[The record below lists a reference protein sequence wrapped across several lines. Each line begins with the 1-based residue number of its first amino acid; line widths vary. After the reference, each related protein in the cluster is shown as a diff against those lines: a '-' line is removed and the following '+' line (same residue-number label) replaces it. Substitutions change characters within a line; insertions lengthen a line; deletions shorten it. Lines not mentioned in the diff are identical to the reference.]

1 MCFSNEANLKELN
14 ITFIGAGNMAEA
26 LIAGLINHGHDAAHI
41 TISDINTERLAYM
54 HEHYHVHGQA
64 DHSTAI
70 AQADAVVLA
79 VKPQQ
84 IAQVLAAFPSVS
96 ESTTIFSIAA
106 GKSIESMQQA
116 LNQPQVPL
124 VRVMPNTPA
133 LLGAGMSVL
142 FTQADDVHRERG
154 DYIFNC
160 AGETAWVEK
169 ESMMNAVTAISGS
182 GPAYFFLLSELMQG
196 AGETMGLSPELAGK
210 LVAQTAMGAGKM
222 LKESGRSA
230 GILREQVSSPGGTTL
245 AALDCMFEKGIA
257 DAVRSGVRAAE
268 RRSRELS

>member
-1 MCFSNEANLKELN
+1 MKELN

-26 LIAGLINHGHDAAHI
+26 LIAGLIAHHHAATHI
-41 TISDINTERLAYM
+41 TVSDINPERLTYM
-54 HEHYHVHGQA
+54 REQYHIQSEV
-64 DHSTAI
+64 DNTTAI

-79 VKPQQ
+79 VKPQH
-84 IAQVLAAFPSVS
+84 IAQVLAGLGTVN
-96 ESTTIFSIAA
+96 EHTTLMSIAA
-106 GKSIESMQQA
+106 GKSIESLEQA
-116 LNQPQVPL
+116 LNQPAVPL

-142 FTQADDVHRERG
+142 FTQADDVHRQRA

-169 ESMMNAVTAISGS
+169 ETMMNAVTAISGS
-182 GPAYFFLLSELMQG
+182 GPAYFFLLAELMQG
-196 AGETMGLSPELAGK
+196 AGETMGLSAETASK

-230 GILREQVSSPGGTTL
+230 ATLREQVSSPGGTTL

-257 DAVRSGVRAAE
+257 DAIRSGVRAAE

>member
-1 MCFSNEANLKELN
+1 MKELN

-26 LIAGLINHGHDAAHI
+26 LIAGLISHGHDASRI
-41 TISDINTERLAYM
+41 TISDINSERLTYM
-54 HEHYHVHGQA
+54 EDHYHVHSEA
-64 DHSTAI
+64 DNNTAI
-70 AQADAVVLA
+70 AQANAVVLA

-84 IAQVLAAFPSVS
+84 MAQVLSGFATVDAN
-96 ESTTIFSIAA
+96 TTVISIAA
-106 GKSIESMQQA
+106 GKSIDSLQQD
-116 LNQPQVPL
+116 LNQPHVPL

-142 FTQADDVHRERG
+142 FTQADAVHHQRA

-160 AGETAWVEK
+160 VGETAWVEK
-169 ESMMNAVTAISGS
+169 ESMMNAVTALSGS
-182 GPAYFFLLSELMQG
+182 GPAYFFLLAELMQG
-196 AGETMGLSPELAGK
+196 AGETMGLSPEVAAQ

-230 GILREQVSSPGGTTL
+230 ATLREQVSSPGGTTL